1 MSGQSMIHDLLKI
14 LICPICKSS
23 IMLKNG
29 QLVCQNSSCGLKF
42 PIINDIA
49 IMLSGLNKDFEQ
61 TQEKW
66 NEEYRNRYT
75 LETINLLD
83 DPEVN
88 DTYTHVKKYLKSK
101 NGLFLEAGCGPS
113 RLSCLLA
120 KEGVKTVGIDISIN
134 GLFLASNLFKRED
147 ANGFFVCGDLLR
159 MPFRENTFSF
169 IYTGGVLEHIRD
181 IQGAVNEIYRCLV
194 PGGFTTN
201 TVPHISLST
210 PYRVIRWGNIPD
222 ISGVRDII
230 EFIEVKVLKGKHMRF
245 GYEKS
250 LASRKM
256 RNIFRRAGFRN
267 LETGLF
273 ETYYPLETIPSHSL
287 RKIVTRTANSSR
299 FFWPMIYV
307 NGEK

>member
-1 MSGQSMIHDLLKI
+1 MSNRLIIHDLLKI
-14 LICPICKSS
+14 LSCPVCKSN
-23 IMLKNG
+23 IMLKDG
-29 QLVCQNSSCGLKF
+29 QLVCQNSRCGLKF
-42 PIINDIA
+42 PIVNDIV
-49 IMLSGLNKDFEQ
+49 IMLPDLSEDFKL

-75 LETINLLD
+75 LETINLLN
-83 DPEVN
+83 DPEVK
-88 DTYTHVKKYLKSK
+88 DAYAHVKKYWNSK
-101 NGLFLEAGCGPS
+101 TGLFLEAGCGPS

-120 KEGVKTVGIDISIN
+120 KEGIKTVGIDLSLN
-134 GLFLASNLFKRED
+134 GLFLANNLFNREGVD
-147 ANGFFVCGDLLR
+147 GFFVCGDILR
-159 MPFRENTFSF
+159 MPFRDNTFSF

-181 IQGAVNEIYRCLV
+181 VQGAVKEMYRCLL

-210 PYRVIRWGNIPD
+210 PYRIMRWGNIPD
-222 ISGVRDII
+222 IPLLRSIL
-230 EFIEVKVLKGKHMRF
+230 EFIEVNVLNGKYMRF

-250 LASRKM
+250 FTSRQI
-256 RNIFRRAGFRN
+256 RNIFGRAGFRN

-273 ETYYPLETIPSHSL
+273 KTHYPLETIPYSNL
-287 RKIVTRTANSSR
+287 KKLITRTVNSSR